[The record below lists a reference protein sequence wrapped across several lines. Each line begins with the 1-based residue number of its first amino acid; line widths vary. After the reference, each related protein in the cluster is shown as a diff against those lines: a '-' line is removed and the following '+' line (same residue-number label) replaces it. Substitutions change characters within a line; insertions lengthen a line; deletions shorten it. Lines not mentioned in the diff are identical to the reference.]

1 MELVLNNPFRVLG
14 LPATAS
20 TRDITKR
27 ISDLETFAE
36 LGKAKT
42 YPHDFPALGALD
54 RSLEAIKDAARKI
67 EQAEGRLFHSF
78 FWFRAGDSVDELA
91 LDSLAA
97 GNVDEAVELWG
108 KQLAKKGTKK
118 YTWRLN
124 RGVLRFVRANGGTFD
139 KDEMDEALEDLG
151 FVIDDDL
158 DDSINDVLSGNESG
172 LDRESLWRRVV
183 DEVVGLVQSSA
194 GNPYGKNALKI
205 VESFWSF
212 PSEARDYVSSKIVNP
227 LIEEVKDAIKVS
239 EGLRADEDLE
249 ALKAKNQLDK
259 VEKIIKDLEEVLGE
273 DDIRFQTIANAY
285 ADEVCDCAVKA
296 LNKFN
301 DPKLSMSLVQWA
313 DSLPSFS
320 RVKSRIEENLEIIQ
334 GWVEEDEEN
343 ELFGELV
350 KKLKVDMYTMTQASN
365 MLEDMKRE
373 LAKIKAKVGS
383 TDKRYI
389 KISSSCAHRILGFL
403 IDTVNDAQENF
414 SANKGLGELQSMIG
428 TATSLTRKL
437 LMLDLDGETR
447 VRVNKNLETIEGI
460 NNSLNAA
467 ATRRASQAAS
477 SSNIFEQIPG
487 WVWVFGVILLL
498 SMCSGK

>member
-1 MELVLNNPFRVLG
+1 MDLVLNNPFRVLG

-36 LGKAKT
+36 LGKVKT
-42 YPHDFPALGALD
+42 YPLDLPSLGALD

-97 GNVDEAVELWG
+97 GNVDEAVELWD
-108 KQLAKKGTKK
+108 KQLGKKGTKK

-124 RGVLRFVRANGGTFD
+124 RGVLRLVRANGGMLD

-158 DDSINDVLSGNESG
+158 DNSIQDVLSGNESG

-194 GNPYGKNALKI
+194 GTPYGKNALKI

-212 PSEARDYVSSKIVNP
+212 PAEARDYASSKIVNP
-227 LIEEVKDAIKVS
+227 LIEEVQVS
-239 EGLRADEDLE
+239 EGLRAEEDLE
-249 ALKAKNQLDK
+249 ELKAKNQLGK
-259 VEKIIKDLEEVLGE
+259 VEKIIEDLEEVLGE
-273 DDIRFQTIANAY
+273 EDIRFQTIANAY
-285 ADEVCDCAVKA
+285 ADEVCACAVKA
-296 LNKFN
+296 LNNFK
-301 DPKLSMSLVQWA
+301 DPKLAMSLIQWA

-334 GWVEEDEEN
+334 GWIEEDEED

-350 KKLKVDMYTMTQASN
+350 KKLKVDVYTMTQASN

-389 KISSSCAHRILGFL
+389 TISSACAHRILGFL
-403 IDTVNDAQENF
+403 IDTVNEAQDSF
-414 SANKGLGELQSMIG
+414 SSRKNLTDLQSTIG
-428 TATSLTRKL
+428 QATGLTKKL
-437 LMLDLDGETR
+437 LLLDLDGETR

-460 NNSLNAA
+460 NTSVTAA
-467 ATRRASQAAS
+467 VTVRANRASS
-477 SSNIFEQIPG
+477 SSNILEQIPV
-487 WVWVFGVILLL
+487 WVWIVGVIFLL
-498 SMCSGK
+498 SMCSG

>member
-1 MELVLNNPFRVLG
+1 MDLVLNNPFRVLG

-36 LGKAKT
+36 LGKVKT
-42 YPHDFPALGALD
+42 YPLDLPSLGALD

-97 GNVDEAVELWG
+97 GNVDEAVELWD
-108 KQLAKKGTKK
+108 KQLGKKGTKK

-124 RGVLRFVRANGGTFD
+124 RGVLRLVRANGGMLD

-158 DDSINDVLSGNESG
+158 DNSIQDVLSGNESG

-194 GNPYGKNALKI
+194 GTPYGKNALKI

-212 PSEARDYVSSKIVNP
+212 PAEARDYASSKIVNP
-227 LIEEVKDAIKVS
+227 LIEEVQEAIKVS
-239 EGLRADEDLE
+239 EGLRAEEDLE
-249 ALKAKNQLDK
+249 ELKAKNQLGK
-259 VEKIIKDLEEVLGE
+259 VEKIIEDLEEVLGE
-273 DDIRFQTIANAY
+273 EDIRFQTIANAY
-285 ADEVCDCAVKA
+285 ADEVCACAVKA
-296 LNKFN
+296 LNNFK
-301 DPKLSMSLVQWA
+301 DPKLAMFLIQWA

-320 RVKSRIEENLEIIQ
+320 RVKSRIGENLEIIQ
-334 GWVEEDEEN
+334 GWVEEDEED

-350 KKLKVDMYTMTQASN
+350 KKLKVDVYTMTQASN

-389 KISSSCAHRILGFL
+389 TISSACAHRILGFL
-403 IDTVNDAQENF
+403 IDTVNEAQDSF
-414 SANKGLGELQSMIG
+414 SSRKNLTDLQSTIG
-428 TATSLTRKL
+428 QATGLTKKL
-437 LMLDLDGETR
+437 LLLDLDGETR

-460 NNSLNAA
+460 NTSVTAA
-467 ATRRASQAAS
+467 VTVRANRASS

-487 WVWVFGVILLL
+487 WVWIVGVIFLL
-498 SMCSGK
+498 SMCSG

>member
-42 YPHDFPALGALD
+42 YPHDFPGLGALD

-97 GNVDEAVELWG
+97 GNVDEAVELWD
-108 KQLAKKGTKK
+108 KQLGKKGTKK

-124 RGVLRFVRANGGTFD
+124 RGVLRLVRANGGTLD
-139 KDEMDEALEDLG
+139 KNEMDEALEDLG

-158 DDSINDVLSGNESG
+158 DDSIQDVLSGNESG

-183 DEVVGLVQSSA
+183 DEIVGLVQSAA
-194 GNPYGKNALKI
+194 GTPYGKSALKI

-212 PSEARDYVSSKIVNP
+212 PAEARDYASSKIVNP

-239 EGLRADEDLE
+239 EGLRAEEDLE
-249 ALKAKNQLDK
+249 SLKAKNQLDK

-273 DDIRFQTIANAY
+273 EDIRFQTIANAY

-296 LNKFN
+296 LNKFK
-301 DPKLSMSLVQWA
+301 DPKLAMSLIQWA

-334 GWVEEDEEN
+334 GWVEEDEED

-350 KKLKVDMYTMTQASN
+350 RKLKVDVYTLTQASN

-373 LAKIKAKVGS
+373 LAKIKAKVGL

-389 KISSSCAHRILGFL
+389 TISSACAHRILGFL
-403 IDTVNDAQENF
+403 IDTVNDAQDSF
-414 SANKGLGELQSMIG
+414 SSRKNLTDLQSTIG
-428 TATSLTRKL
+428 QATGLTRKL
-437 LMLDLDGETR
+437 LLLDLDGETR

-460 NNSLNAA
+460 NTNVTAA
-467 ATRRASQAAS
+467 VTVRANRASS

-487 WVWVFGVILLL
+487 WVWIVGVIFLL

>member
-1 MELVLNNPFRVLG
+1 VDLVLNNPFRVLG
-14 LPATAS
+14 LTATAS

-42 YPHDFPALGALD
+42 YPLDFPGLGALD

-78 FWFRAGDSVDELA
+78 FWFRGGDSVDELA

-97 GNVDEAVELWG
+97 GNVDEAAELWD
-108 KQLAKKGTKK
+108 KQLSKKGTKK

-124 RGVLRFVRANGGTFD
+124 RAVLRLVRANGGMLD
-139 KDEMDEALEDLG
+139 KEEMDEALEDLG

-158 DDSINDVLSGNESG
+158 DDSIQDVLSGNESG

-194 GNPYGKNALKI
+194 GTPYGKNALKI

-212 PSEARDYVSSKIVNP
+212 PAEARHYASSKIVNP
-227 LIEEVKDAIKVS
+227 LVEEVQEAIKVS
-239 EGLRADEDLE
+239 EGLRAEEDHE
-249 ALKAKNQLDK
+249 ELKAKNQLGK
-259 VEKIIKDLEEVLGE
+259 VEKIIEDLEEVLGE
-273 DDIRFQTIANAY
+273 EDIRFQTIANAY
-285 ADEVCDCAVKA
+285 ADEVCACAVKA
-296 LNKFN
+296 LNNFK
-301 DPKLSMSLVQWA
+301 DPKLAMTLIQWA

-334 GWVEEDEEN
+334 GWVEEDEED

-350 KKLKVDMYTMTQASN
+350 KKLKVDVYTMTQASN

-389 KISSSCAHRILGFL
+389 TISSACAHRILGFL
-403 IDTVNDAQENF
+403 IDTVNEAQDSF
-414 SANKGLGELQSMIG
+414 SSRKNLTDLQSTIG
-428 TATSLTRKL
+428 QATGLTRKL
-437 LMLDLDGETR
+437 LLLDLDGETR

-460 NNSLNAA
+460 NTSVTAA
-467 ATRRASQAAS
+467 VTVRANRASS
-477 SSNIFEQIPG
+477 SSNILEQIPV
-487 WVWVFGVILLL
+487 WVWIVGVIFLL
-498 SMCSGK
+498 SMCSG

>member
-42 YPHDFPALGALD
+42 YSHDFPGLGALD

-97 GNVDEAVELWG
+97 GNVDEAIELWD
-108 KQLAKKGTKK
+108 KQLGKKGAKK

-124 RGVLRFVRANGGTFD
+124 RGVLRLVRANSGTLD

-158 DDSINDVLSGNESG
+158 DDSIQDVLSGNEFG
-172 LDRESLWRRVV
+172 LDRESLWKRVV
-183 DEVVGLVQSSA
+183 DEVVGLVQLST
-194 GNPYGKNALKI
+194 GTPYGKNLLKI
-205 VESFWSF
+205 VQSFWSF

-227 LIEEVKDAIKVS
+227 LIEEVNDAIKVS

-273 DDIRFQTIANAY
+273 EDIRFQTIANAY
-285 ADEVCDCAVKA
+285 ADEVCACAVKA
-296 LNKFN
+296 LNKFK
-301 DPKLSMSLVQWA
+301 DPKLAMSLIQWA
-313 DSLPSFS
+313 DDLPSFS

-334 GWVEEDEEN
+334 GWVEEDEED

-350 KKLKVDMYTMTQASN
+350 RKLKVGVYTLTQASN

-389 KISSSCAHRILGFL
+389 TISSACAHRILGFL
-403 IDTVNDAQENF
+403 IDTVNDAQDSF
-414 SANKGLGELQSMIG
+414 SSRKNLTDLQSTIG
-428 TATSLTRKL
+428 QATGLTRKL
-437 LMLDLDGETR
+437 LLFDLDGETR

-460 NNSLNAA
+460 NTNLTAA
-467 ATRRASQAAS
+467 LTVRANRASS
-477 SSNIFEQIPG
+477 SSNIFEQIPV
-487 WVWVFGVILLL
+487 WVWIVGVIFLL
-498 SMCSGK
+498 SMCSG

>member
-1 MELVLNNPFRVLG
+1 MDLVLNNPFRVLG

-36 LGKAKT
+36 LGKVKT
-42 YPHDFPALGALD
+42 YPLDLPSLGALD

-97 GNVDEAVELWG
+97 GNVDEAVELWD
-108 KQLAKKGTKK
+108 KQLGKKGTKK

-124 RGVLRFVRANGGTFD
+124 RGVLRLVRANGGMLD

-158 DDSINDVLSGNESG
+158 DNSIQDVLSGNESG

-194 GNPYGKNALKI
+194 GTPYGKNALKI

-212 PSEARDYVSSKIVNP
+212 PAEARDYASSKIVNP
-227 LIEEVKDAIKVS
+227 LIEEVQEAIKVS
-239 EGLRADEDLE
+239 EGLRAEEDLE
-249 ALKAKNQLDK
+249 ELKAKNQLGK
-259 VEKIIKDLEEVLGE
+259 VEKIIEDLEEVLGE
-273 DDIRFQTIANAY
+273 EDIRFQTIANAY
-285 ADEVCDCAVKA
+285 ADEVCACAVKA
-296 LNKFN
+296 LNNFK
-301 DPKLSMSLVQWA
+301 DPKLAMSLIQWA

-334 GWVEEDEEN
+334 GWVEEDEED

-350 KKLKVDMYTMTQASN
+350 KKLKVDVYTMTQASN

-389 KISSSCAHRILGFL
+389 TISSACAHRILGFL
-403 IDTVNDAQENF
+403 IDTVNEAQDSF
-414 SANKGLGELQSMIG
+414 SSRKNLTDLQSTIG
-428 TATSLTRKL
+428 QATGLTKKL
-437 LMLDLDGETR
+437 LLLDLDGETR

-460 NNSLNAA
+460 NTSVTAA
-467 ATRRASQAAS
+467 LTVRANRASS
-477 SSNIFEQIPG
+477 SSNIFEQIPV
-487 WVWVFGVILLL
+487 WVWIVGVIFLL
-498 SMCSGK
+498 SMCSG

>member
-1 MELVLNNPFRVLG
+1 MDLVLNNPFRVLG

-42 YPHDFPALGALD
+42 YPLDLPSLGALD

-97 GNVDEAVELWG
+97 GNVDEAVELWD
-108 KQLAKKGTKK
+108 KQLGKKGTKK

-124 RGVLRFVRANGGTFD
+124 RGVLRLVRANGGMLD

-158 DDSINDVLSGNESG
+158 DNSIQDVLSGNESG

-194 GNPYGKNALKI
+194 GTAYGKNALKI

-212 PSEARDYVSSKIVNP
+212 PAEARDYASSKIVNP
-227 LIEEVKDAIKVS
+227 LIEEVQEAIKVS
-239 EGLRADEDLE
+239 EGLRAEEDLE
-249 ALKAKNQLDK
+249 ELKAKNQLGK
-259 VEKIIKDLEEVLGE
+259 VEKIIEDLEEVLGE
-273 DDIRFQTIANAY
+273 EDIRFQTIANAY
-285 ADEVCDCAVKA
+285 ADEVCACAVKA
-296 LNKFN
+296 LNNFK
-301 DPKLSMSLVQWA
+301 DPKLAMSLIQWA

-334 GWVEEDEEN
+334 GWIEEDEED

-350 KKLKVDMYTMTQASN
+350 KKLKVDVYTMTQASN

-373 LAKIKAKVGS
+373 LAKIKAKLGS

-389 KISSSCAHRILGFL
+389 TISSACAHRILGFL
-403 IDTVNDAQENF
+403 IDTVNEAQDSF
-414 SANKGLGELQSMIG
+414 SSRKNLTDLQSTIG
-428 TATSLTRKL
+428 QATGLTRKL
-437 LMLDLDGETR
+437 LLLDLDGETR

-460 NNSLNAA
+460 NTSVTAA
-467 ATRRASQAAS
+467 VTVRANRASS
-477 SSNIFEQIPG
+477 SSNIFEQIPV
-487 WVWVFGVILLL
+487 WVWIVGVIFLL
-498 SMCSGK
+498 SMCSG